1 MSYFQDASP
10 ESLGISSE
18 GILRFLDRM
27 EEKNIELHS
36 FMVVRHG
43 KCAAKGWWKPYAPT
57 LPHPLYSFGK
67 TLTATAI
74 GFARQ
79 EKILSLEERLVDLF
93 PELLPKEPSE
103 NLQKVTLWHLLTMSC
118 GHETEIDM
126 ESPDWIRE
134 FLQHPFLHEPGTFYK
149 YNTAGTNMLAA
160 VLKRKTGCDVT
171 EFLKPRLLEPLGITS
186 LTCSKCPGPEAVEM
200 AGGGMRMTTED
211 MARFIYFVLNR
222 GRWEG
227 RQLLEEE
234 WFDLACTKQIET
246 AGDAEGH
253 VKEWAYG
260 YGFQCWMC
268 RTPGSFRADGAFG
281 QFGVVLPDKD
291 LFVIL
296 TTGTYQTQ
304 DELDGIFE
312 EIVPTLTDSAQE
324 ASAAADVLKERT
336 GQMTIKAGALFEKIH
351 HIAIIGSDY
360 ERSRH
365 FYVDARLYSDPGK
378 PPERQ
383 SRLQDRSEMR
393 RAGDR
398 AVYQAGCTQASE
410 LSGGT
415 GTSASRIFCGER
427 GEYGCAV
434 KQPRNCD
441 RADPYR

>member
-10 ESLGISSE
+10 ESLGISSG

-43 KCAAKGWWKPYAPT
+43 KCAAKGWWKPYAPE
-57 LPHPLYSFGK
+57 LAHPLYSFGK

-186 LTCSKCPGPEAVEM
+186 LTCSKCQGPEAVEM

-234 WFDLACTKQIET
+234 WFDLACTK
-246 AGDAEGH
+246 
-253 VKEWAYG
+253 
-260 YGFQCWMC
+260 
-268 RTPGSFRADGAFG
+268 
-281 QFGVVLPDKD
+281 
-291 LFVIL
+291 
-296 TTGTYQTQ
+296 
-304 DELDGIFE
+304 
-312 EIVPTLTDSAQE
+312 
-324 ASAAADVLKERT
+324 
-336 GQMTIKAGALFEKIH
+336 
-351 HIAIIGSDY
+351 
-360 ERSRH
+360 
-365 FYVDARLYSDPGK
+365 
-378 PPERQ
+378 
-383 SRLQDRSEMR
+383 
-393 RAGDR
+393 
-398 AVYQAGCTQASE
+398 
-410 LSGGT
+410 
-415 GTSASRIFCGER
+415 
-427 GEYGCAV
+427 
-434 KQPRNCD
+434 
-441 RADPYR
+441 

>member
-43 KCAAKGWWKPYAPT
+43 KCAAKGWWKPYAPE
-57 LPHPLYSFGK
+57 LAHPLYSFGK

-103 NLQKVTLWHLLTMSC
+103 NLQKATLWHLLTMSC

-336 GQMTIKAGALFEKIH
+336 GQLTIKAGALSEKIH
-351 HIAIIGSDY
+351 H
-360 ERSRH
+360 
-365 FYVDARLYSDPGK
+365 P
-378 PPERQ
+378 
-383 SRLQDRSEMR
+383 MR
-393 RAGDR
+393 
-398 AVYQAGCTQASE
+398 
-410 LSGGT
+410 
-415 GTSASRIFCGER
+415 
-427 GEYGCAV
+427 
-434 KQPRNCD
+434 
-441 RADPYR
+441 